1 MIAALTGMGL
11 SAAAG
16 LNAYIPFIIVALL
29 ARFTDAVVLPTGF
42 EWMESWWAIGIGAV
56 LLVTE
61 ITLDK
66 VPAVDSLNDAV
77 QTVIRPGMGGLMG
90 AATAGA
96 STLDESTWMQEHAWV
111 GVVLG
116 IVVAGLVHTGK
127 AASRPVINAG
137 TAGFG
142 APVASTAEDGAA
154 VASPSSRSSCP
165 CSSSS
170 CSSSS
175 WRRWSGCSA
184 RGAGCAGDDKP
195 ASPPDPPDP
204 AQPDAGR

>member
-142 APVASTAEDGAA
+142 APVASTAEDGVAVGIALVAIFLPLLVVLVLVVLVAA
-154 VASPSSRSSCP
+154 LVWVLSA
-165 CSSSS
+165 
-170 CSSSS
+170 
-175 WRRWSGCSA
+175 WRRL
-184 RGAGCAGDDKP
+184 RRRR
-195 ASPPDPPDP
+195 
-204 AQPDAGR
+204 QPRLAA

>member
-16 LNAYIPFIIVALL
+16 LNAYIPFLIVALL
-29 ARFTDAVVLPTGF
+29 ARFTDVITLPFGM

-154 VASPSSRSSCP
+154 VGIALVAIFVPLLVILVLVVLAAALVWVLSA
-165 CSSSS
+165 
-170 CSSSS
+170 
-175 WRRWSGCSA
+175 WRRL
-184 RGAGCAGDDKP
+184 RRRRQAGLA
-195 ASPPDPPDP
+195 A
-204 AQPDAGR
+204 

>member
-29 ARFTDAVVLPTGF
+29 ARFTDVVVLPTGF

-56 LLVTE
+56 LLITE
-61 ITLDK
+61 VTLDK

-154 VASPSSRSSCP
+154 VGIALVAIFLPLLVVLVLVVLAAALIWVLSA
-165 CSSSS
+165 
-170 CSSSS
+170 
-175 WRRWSGCSA
+175 WRRLRRRRQA
-184 RGAGCAGDDKP
+184 RLVA
-195 ASPPDPPDP
+195 
-204 AQPDAGR
+204 

>member
-154 VASPSSRSSCP
+154 VGIALVAIFVPLLVILVLVVLAAALVWVLSA
-165 CSSSS
+165 
-170 CSSSS
+170 
-175 WRRWSGCSA
+175 WRRLRRRRQA
-184 RGAGCAGDDKP
+184 RLAA
-195 ASPPDPPDP
+195 
-204 AQPDAGR
+204 

>member
-1 MIAALTGMGL
+1 M
-11 SAAAG
+11 
-16 LNAYIPFIIVALL
+16 
-29 ARFTDAVVLPTGF
+29 LPTGF

-142 APVASTAEDGAA
+142 APVASTAEDGVAVGIALVAIVLPLLVILVLVVLVAA
-154 VASPSSRSSCP
+154 LVWVLSA
-165 CSSSS
+165 
-170 CSSSS
+170 
-175 WRRWSGCSA
+175 WRRLRRRRQA
-184 RGAGCAGDDKP
+184 RLAA
-195 ASPPDPPDP
+195 
-204 AQPDAGR
+204 

>member
-154 VASPSSRSSCP
+154 VGIALVAIFLPLLVILVLVVLVAALVWVLSA
-165 CSSSS
+165 
-170 CSSSS
+170 
-175 WRRWSGCSA
+175 WRRLRRRRQA
-184 RGAGCAGDDKP
+184 RLAA
-195 ASPPDPPDP
+195 
-204 AQPDAGR
+204 

>member
-154 VASPSSRSSCP
+154 VGIALVAIFLPLLVVLVLVVLAAVLVWVLSA
-165 CSSSS
+165 
-170 CSSSS
+170 
-175 WRRWSGCSA
+175 WRRLRRRRQA
-184 RGAGCAGDDKP
+184 RLAA
-195 ASPPDPPDP
+195 
-204 AQPDAGR
+204 

>member
-29 ARFTDAVVLPTGF
+29 ARFTDVVVLPTGF

-154 VASPSSRSSCP
+154 VGITLVAIFLPLLVVLVLVVLAAALVWALSA
-165 CSSSS
+165 
-170 CSSSS
+170 
-175 WRRWSGCSA
+175 WRRLRRRRQA
-184 RGAGCAGDDKP
+184 RLAA
-195 ASPPDPPDP
+195 
-204 AQPDAGR
+204 

>member
-42 EWMESWWAIGIGAV
+42 GWMESWWAIGIGAV

-154 VASPSSRSSCP
+154 VGIALVAIFLPLLVVLVLVVLAAALVWVLSA
-165 CSSSS
+165 
-170 CSSSS
+170 
-175 WRRWSGCSA
+175 WRRLRRRRQA
-184 RGAGCAGDDKP
+184 RLAA
-195 ASPPDPPDP
+195 
-204 AQPDAGR
+204 

>member
-42 EWMESWWAIGIGAV
+42 EWMESWWALGIGAV

-142 APVASTAEDGAA
+142 APVASTAEDGVAVGIALVAIFLPLLVILVLVVLVAA
-154 VASPSSRSSCP
+154 LVWVLSA
-165 CSSSS
+165 
-170 CSSSS
+170 
-175 WRRWSGCSA
+175 WRRLRRRRQA
-184 RGAGCAGDDKP
+184 RLAA
-195 ASPPDPPDP
+195 
-204 AQPDAGR
+204 

>member
-142 APVASTAEDGAA
+142 APVASTAEDGVAVGIALVAIFLPLLVVLVLVVLVAA
-154 VASPSSRSSCP
+154 LVWVLSA
-165 CSSSS
+165 
-170 CSSSS
+170 
-175 WRRWSGCSA
+175 WRRLRRRRQA
-184 RGAGCAGDDKP
+184 RLAA
-195 ASPPDPPDP
+195 
-204 AQPDAGR
+204 

>member
-16 LNAYIPFIIVALL
+16 LNAYILFIIVALL

-142 APVASTAEDGAA
+142 APVASTAEDGVAVGIALVAIFLPLLVILVLVVLVAA
-154 VASPSSRSSCP
+154 LVWVLSA
-165 CSSSS
+165 
-170 CSSSS
+170 
-175 WRRWSGCSA
+175 WRRLRRRRQA
-184 RGAGCAGDDKP
+184 RLAA
-195 ASPPDPPDP
+195 
-204 AQPDAGR
+204 

>member
-16 LNAYIPFIIVALL
+16 LNAYIPFLIVALL
-29 ARFTDAVVLPTGF
+29 ARFTDVITLPFGM

-56 LLVTE
+56 LLLTE
-61 ITLDK
+61 LTLDK
-66 VPAVDSLNDAV
+66 VPAVDSINDAV
-77 QTVIRPGMGGLMG
+77 QTFIRPTMGGLMG

-96 STLDESTWMQEHAWV
+96 STLDESTWMQENAWV
-111 GVVLG
+111 GVLLG
-116 IVVAGLVHTGK
+116 VIVAGLVHTGK

-154 VASPSSRSSCP
+154 VGIALVAIFVPLLVILVLVVLAAALVWVLSA
-165 CSSSS
+165 
-170 CSSSS
+170 
-175 WRRWSGCSA
+175 WRRL
-184 RGAGCAGDDKP
+184 RRRRQAGLA
-195 ASPPDPPDP
+195 A
-204 AQPDAGR
+204 